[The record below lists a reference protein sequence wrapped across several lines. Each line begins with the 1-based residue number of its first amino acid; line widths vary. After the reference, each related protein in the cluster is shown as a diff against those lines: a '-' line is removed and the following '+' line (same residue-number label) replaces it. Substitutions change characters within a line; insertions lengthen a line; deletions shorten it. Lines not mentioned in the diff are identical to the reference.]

1 MKRMTARILLPL
13 AAAGVLFGLAGGVA
27 DAAPA
32 SPAAPAAPSDAPAT
46 AIWLIPGLDLGSLLG
61 PSIAAP
67 TELLAP
73 VYGLVTLIS

>member
-32 SPAAPAAPSDAPAT
+32 APAADPGT
-46 AIWLIPGLDLGSLLG
+46 AIWAIPGLDLGSLLG
-61 PSIAAP
+61 PTVGAP
-67 TELLAP
+67 TQVLAP
-73 VYGLVTLIS
+73 VFGIITLIS